1 MQKKKLTWW
10 IAATLVLMLFALT
23 GCQTI
28 QGLDV
33 TQAIQNNALVQSA
46 ESKGS
51 LRLELVP
58 NHTSALTAGDKA
70 ILEVLKDVKLELNNV
85 SMQDKRI
92 ISVDG
97 ALTYSKGSIPFQAS
111 LNETKFALQI
121 EGAKKQ
127 IFFDLAK
134 AQGGSFPTELT
145 SSVQKQL
152 MDTRDVLAPALT
164 KFIITNAPNPKQIS
178 VSSVSEQVYSE
189 TLSLQKLHV
198 EIKGSDL
205 VQLLKEF
212 LTSILAD
219 EKGMKELLGQLYD
232 VLVPII
238 KEQMKASDEDEDDE
252 FSSPFP
258 DLMRAYLDNKTLA
271 VEFAFTTIQQGL
283 QKWLKDWD
291 TTVAS
296 AISSSKDPQAQA
308 FLSDKTVLKTDL
320 FVDSD
325 KQIRKVR
332 AELSFPITD
341 ASTGI
346 SEVKLTYVND
356 IWNINKP
363 VKAHLITPASDAVD
377 LIEAKAESTSIL
389 SFFKKDS
396 QAYSFLRNDLQVAK
410 REVHLMM
417 SPSEDDNSSY
427 DASHP
432 YINADNVSMLPVRF
446 ITDRLG
452 AEVKW
457 NKETKQITVTDT
469 LTEKTI
475 ILELNSQSAQVNG
488 VAVALD
494 SAPVLKNGATFVPL
508 RFIAEQLGCKIE
520 FDNNTHSVTL
530 TRH

>member
-1 MQKKKLTWW
+1 MQKKKLTSW

-33 TQAIQNNALVQSA
+33 TQAIQNNTLVQSA
-46 ESKGS
+46 QSKGS

-58 NHTSALTAGDKA
+58 SHTSTLTAGDKA
-70 ILEVLKDVKLELNNV
+70 ILDVLKDVKLELNNV
-85 SMQDKRI
+85 SMQDKRV

-111 LNETKFALQI
+111 LNDTKFALQI

-145 SSVQKQL
+145 ASVQKQL
-152 MDTRDVLAPALT
+152 MDTRDVLTPALT
-164 KFIITNAPNPKQIS
+164 KFLIANAPNPKQIS

-198 EIKGSDL
+198 EIKGSEL
-205 VQLLKEF
+205 VQLLKAF

-232 VLVPII
+232 VLVPIF
-238 KEQMKASDEDEDDE
+238 KEQMKASEEDDDE

-258 DLMRAYLDNKTLA
+258 DLMKAYLDNKTLA

-296 AISSSKDPQAQA
+296 SLSSVKDPQAQA

-332 AELSFPITD
+332 TELSFPITD

-363 VKAHLITPASDAVD
+363 VKANLITPASDAVD
-377 LIEAKAESTSIL
+377 LGEATARSSSIL
-389 SFFKKDS
+389 SYFKKDS

-410 REVHLMM
+410 REIHLLM

-446 ITDRLG
+446 ITERLG

-457 NKETKQITVTDT
+457 NKETKQITVTDA
-469 LTEKTI
+469 LTDKTI

-488 VAVALD
+488 VAVAMD
-494 SAPVLKNGATFVPL
+494 SAPVLKNGTTFVPL

-520 FDNNTHSVTL
+520 FDSKTHSVTL